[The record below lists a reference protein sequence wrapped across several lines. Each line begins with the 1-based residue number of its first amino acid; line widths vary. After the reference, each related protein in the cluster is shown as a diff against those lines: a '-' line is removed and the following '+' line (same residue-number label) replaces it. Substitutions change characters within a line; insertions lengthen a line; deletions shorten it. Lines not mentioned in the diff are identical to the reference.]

1 MVDNKPHNLAYIGTG
16 TMGKPMAA
24 RLFNAGFDPLIF
36 DLNKS
41 SAQDLIDQGARWAD
55 TLQDVSAEAKVVLLS
70 LPGPPQVEAVVS
82 GPNGLLNGLAPGSII
97 VDLSTNSVSM
107 VRKLAALCADKG
119 VAFID
124 SPVTGGLKGSS
135 DGTLVLMLGGE
146 AEVLT
151 QVRPYL
157 EELSREI
164 VHLGAVGTGTATK
177 LIHNQ
182 LYLCGEV
189 LFYEG
194 LALAAKTGIKQEAL
208 LNILNMSGAGGIHS
222 KVAQRVIER
231 RFDDNTFALA
241 LAEKDVA
248 LALEAGRAL
257 DVPMPATTA
266 AHQLFIEGKAA
277 GLSNK
282 NFWSVIEL
290 VEQHANTQIGKDP
303 EEL

>member
-1 MVDNKPHNLAYIGTG
+1 MSDNAPQGLAYIGTG

-24 RLFNAGFDPLIF
+24 RLFNAGFDPIIF
-36 DLNKS
+36 DVNKA
-41 SAQDLIDQGARWAD
+41 SAQDLIEQGARWAD
-55 TLQDVSAEAKVVLLS
+55 TLKDVSEAANIVLLS
-70 LPGPPQVEAVVS
+70 LPGPPQVESVVN
-82 GPNGLLNGLAPGSII
+82 GPDGLLQHLAPGSII
-97 VDLSTNSVSM
+97 VDMSTNSVST
-107 VRKLAALCADKG
+107 VRKLAALCEERG
-119 VAFID
+119 IAFID
-124 SPVTGGLKGSS
+124 SPVTGGVKGST

-146 AEVLT
+146 SIALEK
-151 QVRPYL
+151 VRLYL

-164 VHLGAVGTGTATK
+164 VHLGGVGTGTATK

-194 LALAAKTGIKQEAL
+194 LALAAKTGIDQQAL
-208 LNILNMSGAGGIHS
+208 LDILNMSGAGGIHS
-222 KVAQRVIER
+222 KVAQRVIDR

-266 AHQLFIEGKAA
+266 AHQLFVEGKAA

-290 VEQHANTQIGKDP
+290 VEQHANTRIGKDL